1 MEGVETAFSAAQA
14 LLERTSVQELCKASQ
29 KIVLLEHNQTI
40 GDALKSLSKSQIL
53 SAPMVIAPDIEE
65 VAGGGEMSPQLLG
78 WVDVA
83 DILRAFLQ
91 RRRAQAAHPDAGADE
106 PAGEGGTRVQRPAAG
121 DDPGCAAPRC
131 PRRAAP
137 PGTLRCPAPWARTR
151 CPAAGAGPGLVVRS
165 PPGWARPCNLQ
176 FRACAPPLHG
186 HASCLVV
193 GPGPGPVQP
202 AGPAS
207 ADHVRQQPSY
217 RAYPPF
223 PALCTGVEDRGLV
236 FQAEGASTSLMDAVR
251 NVFLR
256 PLDGE
261 TKVVH
266 RLAVF
271 DAHGDIINVVSQTDI
286 MRFLLSHIDE
296 LGGVAD
302 KSLEQ
307 LGMLTGKPP
316 VLSVNPHVPALLAYA
331 QLASQQVSG
340 APVVTDSGEL
350 IANLSI
356 SDIRAITAE
365 QFGALALPV
374 AEFLAVEHGTAY
386 LGYSASTSEHAR
398 HPFFASANR
407 AGGPTKGDIQLFTVK
422 KDTTLREM
430 LHKIVEEHIHRVY
443 VVDKDDEPRVQ
454 AVITP
459 TDVLRL
465 VSGVY

>member
-1 MEGVETAFSAAQA
+1 METAFSGAQA
-14 LLERTSVQELCKASQ
+14 LLERTNVQELCKAGQ
-29 KIVLLEHNQTI
+29 KVVLLEHNQTI
-40 GDALKSLSKSQIL
+40 SDALKSMSKSQIL

-78 WVDVA
+78 WIDVA

-91 RRRAQAAHPDAGADE
+91 HLHDAGHKLPTQMLA
-106 PAGEGGTRVQRPAAG
+106 
-121 DDPGCAAPRC
+121 
-131 PRRAAP
+131 
-137 PGTLRCPAPWARTR
+137 LM
-151 CPAAGAGPGLVVRS
+151 
-165 PPGWARPCNLQ
+165 NL
-176 FRACAPPLHG
+176 LEKE
-186 HASCLVV
+186 
-193 GPGPGPVQP
+193 GPVF
-202 AGPAS
+202 S
-207 ADHVRQQPSY
+207 DRLLVTIR
-217 RAYPPF
+217 
-223 PALCTGVEDRGLV
+223 GVEDRGLV
-236 FQAEGASTSLMDAVR
+236 FQAEGASTTLLDAIR

-256 PLDGE
+256 PVDGE

-271 DAHGDIINVVSQTDI
+271 DPHGEITNVISQTDV
-286 MRFLLSHIDE
+286 MRFLLSHVDE

-307 LGMLTGKPP
+307 LGLLTGKPP

-331 QLASQQVSG
+331 QLAAQQVSG

-407 AGGPTKGDIQLFTVK
+407 AGGPAKGDIQLFTVK
-422 KDTTLREM
+422 RDTTLREL
-430 LHKIVEEHIHRVY
+430 LHKIVGEHIHRVY
-443 VVDKDDEPRVQ
+443 VVDRDEEPRVQ

>member
-1 MEGVETAFSAAQA
+1 MEGVDTAFSTAQA
-14 LLERTSVQELCKASQ
+14 LLESTNVEELCRTGQ
-29 KIVLLEHNQTI
+29 KIILLEHNQTV
-40 GDALKSLSKSQIL
+40 GDALKTLAKSEIL

-78 WVDVA
+78 WIDVA

-91 RRRAQAAHPDAGADE
+91 HLHDAGHQLPTQMLA
-106 PAGEGGTRVQRPAAG
+106 
-121 DDPGCAAPRC
+121 
-131 PRRAAP
+131 
-137 PGTLRCPAPWARTR
+137 LM
-151 CPAAGAGPGLVVRS
+151 
-165 PPGWARPCNLQ
+165 NLLEKQ
-176 FRACAPPLHG
+176 
-186 HASCLVV
+186 
-193 GPGPGPVQP
+193 
-202 AGPAS
+202 GPAFS
-207 ADHVRQQPSY
+207 DRLLVTIR
-217 RAYPPF
+217 
-223 PALCTGVEDRGLV
+223 GVEDRGLV
-236 FQAEGASTSLMDAVR
+236 YQTEGASTSLMDAIR

-256 PLDGE
+256 PVDGE

-271 DAHGDIINVVSQTDI
+271 DPHGEITNVVSQTDI
-286 MRFLLSHIDE
+286 MRFLLAHIDE
-296 LGGVAD
+296 MGGVAD
-302 KSLEQ
+302 KSLDQ

-331 QLASQQVSG
+331 QLAAQQVSG
-340 APVVTDSGEL
+340 APVVTDRGEL

-386 LGYSASTSEHAR
+386 LGYSASTSQHAR

-407 AGGPTKGDIQLFTVK
+407 TGGPTKGDIQLFTVK
-422 KDTTLREM
+422 KDTTLRK
-430 LHKIVEEHIHRVY
+430 LLRKIVDEHIHRVY
-443 VVDKDDEPRVQ
+443 VVDRDEEPRVQ